1 MVTDKDS
8 KGETPADRALFR
20 LLVAGLVMLL
30 LALAICA
37 VWPWVMGG
45 AR

>member
-1 MVTDKDS
+1 MTDKDV

-20 LLVAGLVMLL
+20 LLVAGLVMM
-30 LALAICA
+30 LAAMAACA
-37 VWPWVMGG
+37 CWPWVMGG

>member
-1 MVTDKDS
+1 VTDKDV

-20 LLVAGLVMLL
+20 LLVAGLVLL
-30 LALAICA
+30 LAGLVACA

>member
-1 MVTDKDS
+1 VSDKPDL
-8 KGETPADRALFR
+8 ETPADRALFR
-20 LLVAGLVMLL
+20 LLVAGLV
-30 LALAICA
+30 LALGILAACA